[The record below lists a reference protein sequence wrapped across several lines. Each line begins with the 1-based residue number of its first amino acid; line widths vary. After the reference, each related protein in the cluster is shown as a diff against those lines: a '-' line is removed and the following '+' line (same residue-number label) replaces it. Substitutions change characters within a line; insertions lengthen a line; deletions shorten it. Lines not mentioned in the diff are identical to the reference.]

1 MKERDSLLSDF
12 GLGVSRKRAR
22 RCTACLV
29 TTVVELILEG
39 RMFVNDR
46 TSGAF

>member
-22 RCTACLV
+22 GCTACLV
-29 TTVVELILEG
+29 TTVVELILG
-39 RMFVNDR
+39 GGMF
-46 TSGAF
+46 G

>member
-1 MKERDSLLSDF
+1 MSERDSLLSDF

-29 TTVVELILEG
+29 TTVVGL
-39 RMFVNDR
+39 MFVNDR